1 MQRTY
6 NFDDDIVSAV
16 AFSLK
21 VKKSDLDMKPADA
34 GFIAFP
40 DQD

>member
-1 MQRTY
+1 MT
-6 NFDDDIVSAV
+6 
-16 AFSLK
+16 FSLK

>member
-1 MQRTY
+1 VT
-6 NFDDDIVSAV
+6 
-16 AFSLK
+16 FSVK
-21 VKKSDLDMKPADA
+21 AKKSDLDMKPADA